1 MTAFFES
8 IKNFFESLWHTIT
21 LIFDA
26 IVAVLNFLWAL
37 VSYVIDVFGS
47 LPVIIYV
54 SLCVILVIYIIYKI
68 VGR

>member
-1 MTAFFES
+1 MTGFIES

-37 VSYVIDVFGS
+37 VSYVVDVFGA

-54 SLCVILVIYIIYKI
+54 SLCVILIIYIIYKI